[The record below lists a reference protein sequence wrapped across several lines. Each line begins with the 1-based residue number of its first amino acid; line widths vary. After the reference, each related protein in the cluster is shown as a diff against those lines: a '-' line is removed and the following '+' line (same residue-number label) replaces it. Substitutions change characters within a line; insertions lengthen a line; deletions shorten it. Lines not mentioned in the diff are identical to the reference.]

1 MPEMPATADR
11 FATKLR
17 SLIPATPAS
26 QHRHE
31 VCRVVSRVVVTRAL
45 RSRCAAVDACNMDV
59 DDALYVVSMLMFASI
74 PIEALA
80 KPPAAF
86 TPSRVAATL
95 AFCLLELL
103 QLRKGYAYGIVLVT
117 LNLGLRIAAD
127 ARSLLRPLRRS
138 RSPPPPL
145 V

>member
-1 MPEMPATADR
+1 
-11 FATKLR
+11 
-17 SLIPATPAS
+17 
-26 QHRHE
+26 
-31 VCRVVSRVVVTRAL
+31 
-45 RSRCAAVDACNMDV
+45 MDV
-59 DDALYVVSMLMFASI
+59 DDGLYVVSMLMFASI

>member
-1 MPEMPATADR
+1 
-11 FATKLR
+11 
-17 SLIPATPAS
+17 
-26 QHRHE
+26 
-31 VCRVVSRVVVTRAL
+31 
-45 RSRCAAVDACNMDV
+45 MDV

-117 LNLGLRIAAD
+117 LNLGFRIAAD
-127 ARSLLRPLRRS
+127 ARSLLRPPRRS